1 MKLTLSFQLSTS
13 DAETLEQIGRVA
25 VKPLSIDEAS
35 TRAILFMRA
44 AAGRASLCLSAFYL
58 FLGAESS
65 TDEQRKE
72 WPYPHTVRHYTL
84 RYSAMGTI
92 ALAARA
98 IFDHGK
104 DGLHAKMV
112 TKLSAKDME
121 EVAAYWAHNDPSRL
135 PDARLALAFVQSV
148 LARCAISIK
157 EANQSKCILARRV
170 ACLKAYADR
179 EAAHISM
186 HHYEYTMKDV
196 VHVASAIALF
206 GAVIHDFDK
215 GEEGAGLKFLVDIDK
230 GAYDAAVEIFPELK
244 QFPRLFERGGEAM
257 LRNLYK
263 GKLRA
268 GADYLSTWLLPALGW
283 DNMPKEF
290 WSHPQQDTPS
300 SNSPATA
307 ASGQATRGRNRPEQ

>member
-1 MKLTLSFQLSTS
+1 MKLTLTFPLSTA
-13 DAETLEQIGRVA
+13 DTDTLEQIERVA
-25 VKPLSIDEAS
+25 IPPVSIDEAS

-92 ALAARA
+92 ALAARS

-112 TKLSAKDME
+112 TKLSSKDME
-121 EVAAYWAHNDPSRL
+121 EVATYWARNDPNRL

-148 LARCAISIK
+148 LARCAIPIK
-157 EANQSKCILARRV
+157 EANRSKCILAKRV

-179 EAAHISM
+179 EAAHISV

-196 VHVASAIALF
+196 IHVASAVALF
-206 GAVIHDFDK
+206 GAVIHDFDSGK
-215 GEEGAGLKFLVDIDK
+215 EGAGLKFLVDIDK
-230 GAYDAAVEIFPELK
+230 AAYDAAAEIFPDLK
-244 QFPRLFERGGEAM
+244 QFRRLFERGGEAM

-263 GKLRA
+263 GKLMA
-268 GADYLSTWLLPALGW
+268 GADYLSTWLLSALGW
-283 DNMPKEF
+283 DDMPKEF
-290 WSHPQQDTPS
+290 WTHMQGGAHSTG
-300 SNSPATA
+300 SPAA
-307 ASGQATRGRNRPEQ
+307 DA